1 MRAKTGCG
9 GQKKGPTKKKNSKSA
24 LQGIFS
30 GGGLH
35 LVFKNVKKRK
45 IVEVADEKGQNE
57 GKNGLWWSEKRPYKK
72 KKFKVS
78 PPRNILRRW
87 SAFSF

>member
-9 GQKKGPTKKKNSKSA
+9 GQKKGPTKKNSKSA

-35 LVFKNVKKRK
+35 LVFKNVKKK
-45 IVEVADEKGQNE
+45 
-57 GKNGLWWSEKRPYKK
+57 KNS
-72 KKFKVS
+72 
-78 PPRNILRRW
+78 
-87 SAFSF
+87 

>member
-1 MRAKTGCG
+1 MKRAKMRAKTGCG
-9 GQKKGPTKKKNSKSA
+9 GREKGPKKKSKSA

-45 IVEVADEKGQNE
+45 VVEVADEKGQ
-57 GKNGLWWSEKRPYKK
+57 K
-72 KKFKVS
+72 
-78 PPRNILRRW
+78 
-87 SAFSF
+87 

>member
-1 MRAKTGCG
+1 MPLICG
-9 GQKKGPTKKKNSKSA
+9 GRKKALKHPTKKALQKKCDSKSA

-57 GKNGLWWSEKRPYKK
+57 GKNGLWWSEKRP
-72 KKFKVS
+72 
-78 PPRNILRRW
+78 
-87 SAFSF
+87 